1 MEITQILEKGIKLI
15 QSHFIGLSN
24 ILQII
29 KLKKVKKF
37 VQIGS
42 PAEYGNIKPPFDE
55 RKACLPNTPY
65 SIAKFFARIFA

>member
-1 MEITQILEKGIKLI
+1 MLEDMEITQILEKGIKLI

-42 PAEYGNIKPPFDE
+42 SAEYGNIKPP
-55 RKACLPNTPY
+55 
-65 SIAKFFARIFA
+65 